1 MNPNDG
7 PRKGRGSCDWQW
19 RDERSM
25 LVTVAHSSGAGTAW
39 LAPADLVFRHRY
51 YTCAAHAKRLS
62 AHALQ
67 RALMNGL
74 RITRVPCARGVFSET
89 GSLATILWQ
98 TVERLRTCRVWR
110 RWVVHFH
117 GLTWSNSVYQ
127 MLRSVRSVATARV
140 ETGSKTTCVAR
151 SSATAFVLLA
161 LRSAC
166 TQRWRRYRS

>member
-39 LAPADLVFRHRY
+39 LAPAELVFRHRY

-74 RITRVPCARGVFSET
+74 RITRVLCAGGVFSET

-127 MLRSVRSVATARV
+127 VLRSVRSVATARV
-140 ETGSKTTCVAR
+140 ETGSKTTCVAKA
-151 SSATAFVLLA
+151 SATAFVLLA

-166 TQRWRRYRS
+166 TQR